1 MNYLLKSF
9 GELTPTESMCI
20 YQLRQ
25 EVFMLEQE
33 CLYAD
38 IDGMDPSCLHLL
50 GVQEDQLISYLRI
63 VPPGHHFKEP
73 ALGRIIVS
81 RKYRGSNLGPELIQ
95 NGIQLCRQT
104 YPNEAISIEAQ
115 HPLLAYYEQFGF
127 AALGPVYD
135 VDDIP
140 HIHMKLEFFD
150 ES

>member
-1 MNYLLKSF
+1 MVNFLVLSLAVFISARLLDGVEIRSYWTALGVAFGLSLVNVLLKPI
-9 GELTPTESMCI
+9 L
-20 YQLRQ
+20 
-25 EVFMLEQE
+25 V
-33 CLYAD
+33 
-38 IDGMDPSCLHLL
+38 
-50 GVQEDQLISYLRI
+50 VQEDQLISYLRI

-115 HPLLAYYEQFGF
+115 HPLQAYYEQFGF
-127 AALGPVYD
+127 ASLGPVYD